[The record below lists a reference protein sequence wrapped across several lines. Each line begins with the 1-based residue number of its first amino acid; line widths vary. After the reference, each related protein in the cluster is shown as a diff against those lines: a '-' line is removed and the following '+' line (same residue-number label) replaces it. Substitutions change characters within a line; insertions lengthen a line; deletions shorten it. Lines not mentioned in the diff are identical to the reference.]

1 MFEPLEAAQE
11 PQPPPR
17 RRRWPARLRLAV
29 RLAMLAVIMGAFLV
43 GLDGCFYLPSN
54 RLHYTPDQFGLAF
67 ETVSFTA
74 ADGVRLSGWWLPAR
88 SQPARGTVIHFHGNA
103 ENKSNHV
110 ALVTWLPPRGF
121 NVLVWDYRGY
131 GDSEGR
137 VTRAGTIRDGHA
149 ALDYVLSRPDV
160 DRWRVFVLG
169 QSLGGAIATVVAAE
183 RAEVAAVVVD
193 SSFDSYRNIAA
204 RHLQRTLPI
213 PLLPRWLAQ
222 ALLSGDYEPRDYV
235 ARISPR
241 PLLVIAAPEDT
252 ICFPDLGR
260 ALYDAAGEPRRF
272 LLLSRGAHLEPLI
285 YNIDDVQE
293 QIARFL
299 DDAIAVE
306 R

>member
-1 MFEPLEAAQE
+1 MFEPLDEAQE
-11 PQPPPR
+11 LPPPLR
-17 RRRWPARLRLAV
+17 RRRWPTRLRLGVRVAV
-29 RLAMLAVIMGAFLV
+29 LAAVVGMFLI
-43 GLDGCFYLPSN
+43 GLDGCFYFPSD
-54 RLHYTPDQFGLAF
+54 RLHYTPGQFGLSF

-74 ADGVRLSGWWLPAR
+74 ADGVRLSGWWLPAKSER
-88 SQPARGTVIHFHGNA
+88 VRGTVIHFHGNA

-110 ALVTWLPPRGF
+110 ALVPWLPPRGF
-121 NVLVWDYRGY
+121 HVLVWDYRGY

-160 DRWRVFVLG
+160 DRSRVFVLG
-169 QSLGGAIATVVAAE
+169 QSLGGAVATVVAAE
-183 RAEVAAVVVD
+183 RPEIAAVVVD

-204 RHLQRTLPI
+204 RHLQRTLPV
-213 PLLPRWLAQ
+213 PVLTRWLAQ

-252 ICFPDLGR
+252 ICFADLGR

-285 YNIDDVQE
+285 SNIDDVQE
-293 QIARFL
+293 QIARFFE
-299 DDAIAVE
+299 DAVK